1 MSQRTKFVLLLAIF
15 MLPTLA
21 SFVAFYF
28 FPPPKATSYGELIS
42 PAIPLPETPIATLGG
57 LGASVPQGLRGKWL
71 ILTRDEGRC
80 DERCRAKLVVLRQSR
95 LVLGREQ
102 DRVLRVMLVE
112 DNVAPQGSL
121 LQEHEGTIWVAAKEL
136 SWLKLLPLPP
146 GGDPRAYIYA
156 VDPLG
161 NVFIRYGDS
170 PDIKKLANDLRR
182 VLKASQIG

>member
-28 FPPPKATSYGELIS
+28 FPPPKATAYGELIS
-42 PAIPLPETPIATLGG
+42 PAIPLPETPLATL
-57 LGASVPQGLRGKWL
+57 LGQNAAVPQSLRGKWL

-80 DERCRAKLVVLRQSR
+80 DESCQAKLVVMRQAR

-102 DRVLRVMLVE
+102 DRVLRVVLVE
-112 DNVAPQGSL
+112 DNVAPQASV
-121 LQEHEGTIWVAAKEL
+121 LQEHDGTIWVAAKEL

-146 GGDPRAYIYA
+146 GGDPRSYIYA